1 MSTNIDM
8 SNISVPE
15 TPMEVDF
22 GQWII
27 DHPGCDTIFERIAG
41 NGHILV
47 YAYATSDEGN
57 DTLQIY
63 RNEKLANMKIL
74 QGVSADGIRQLV

>member
-1 MSTNIDM
+1 MSH
-8 SNISVPE
+8 ISVPE
-15 TPMEVDF
+15 MPMEVDF

-57 DTLQIY
+57 DMLHTY
-63 RNEKLANMKIL
+63 RDERLSKMKIL